1 MKARTLGII
10 RQVIASIVLSISLII
25 FGNMVGWPSPVLF
38 EIREHGRPMNLTKM
52 EQSLMVSIIYL
63 GNLISPLPMGY
74 LMDMIGRKTAILS
87 LSVVPIISWT
97 LLMFARDV
105 IRLCIGRFLAG
116 IWAGTVITIGPLY
129 LAEIA
134 EPKLRGALSTFVQ
147 LNVGIG
153 TMFAYV
159 VGSYVN
165 YDQLAALSNVFSFIF
180 ILLFWN
186 MPESPY
192 WLTMKDRDEEAA
204 LSLAWLRGEHVHVT
218 RVDMSIMELSL
229 GVHEEMQHP
238 RNFKDLVAT
247 KGHRKALIIVQV
259 LAMAQRWSGI
269 SSILAFMSITIP
281 ERNYGQLT
289 VNHCVMVFGGLL
301 VLFVLLSTYFV
312 DCWGRKPLLLTSSI
326 GCSLGTFLVGLWFY
340 LDDQTNL
347 DVSDYYWTPFGG
359 MLIYIVFFSIGLG
372 PIPTTEQGELFSA
385 NDRALASALTSM
397 TLALSSFICNLIYLP
412 IAECFGMF
420 VNYLIFT
427 VVSIGTAVF
436 VKTYTIE
443 TKSKTLHEIHQEL
456 DKNND
461 PTGKEMYP

>member
-1 MKARTLGII
+1 MQATKLGII

-52 EQSLMVSIIYL
+52 EQSWMVSIIYL

-74 LMDMIGRKTAILS
+74 LMDKTGRKTSILS

-97 LLMFARDV
+97 LLMFARDA
-105 IRLCIGRFLAG
+105 IRLYIGRFLAG
-116 IWAGTVITIGPLY
+116 IWAGTVFTIGPLY

-147 LNVGIG
+147 LNIGIG
-153 TMFAYV
+153 SMFAYV
-159 VGSYVN
+159 VGNYVD
-165 YDQLAALSNVFSFIF
+165 YDQLAALSNVFALLF

-192 WLTMKDRDEEAA
+192 WLMMKNRDEEAA

-218 RVDMSIMELSL
+218 SIKNEIRELSL

-238 RNFKDLVAT
+238 RNFKELVAT

-259 LAMAQRWSGI
+259 LATAQRWSGI
-269 SSILAFMSITIP
+269 SSMFAFTSITIP
-281 ERNYGQLT
+281 ERNCGVLT
-289 VNHCVMVFGGLL
+289 VNHFVMVFDGLL
-301 VLFVLLSTYFV
+301 IMFVLLSTYFV

-326 GCSLGTFLVGLWFY
+326 GCSFGTFLVGLWFY
-340 LDDQTNL
+340 LDAQTNL
-347 DVSDYYWTPFGG
+347 DVSDFYWIPSGG
-359 MLIYIVFFSIGLG
+359 LIIYIVFFSIGLG
-372 PIPTTEQGELFSA
+372 PILTTQQGELFSA
-385 NDRALASALTSM
+385 NHRALASALTAM
-397 TLALSSFICNLIYLP
+397 TLALSSFVSTLIYLP
-412 IAECFGMF
+412 MAESCGMF

-427 VVSIGTAVF
+427 VVSICTAVF

-443 TKSKTLHEIHQEL
+443 TRRKTLHTIHDEL
-456 DKNND
+456 
-461 PTGKEMYP
+461 EQ